1 MPFDARFQVL
11 TLPNRDWSAYLDQV
25 QQIERLAFDI
35 VSVPDLFV
43 DWAKP
48 PAPWLECWTSLG
60 AAAAVTSTIR
70 LSTFVTQIPLRNPGV
85 LAHQAITVDQI
96 SAGRLELGLG
106 TGLRIDPGTEMI
118 GLSNW
123 SNAERVERFGEYV
136 QIIDLLS
143 SQESTTFAGE
153 YYSVT
158 DAVMNPTSVQRP
170 RIPILVAA
178 LGPRMMRHAA
188 EHADIWNTMSF
199 APDFDAQLDEVS
211 ERTRRIEEECRSSG
225 RDPDSLRRSISLFD
239 ATARASGGRI
249 RYYDDEDLFVSL
261 VLRFAHIGFTDFNLY
276 YPSVEDQIPAFERLA
291 LDVIPELRA
300 SL

>member
-1 MPFDARFQVL
+1 M
-11 TLPNRDWSAYLDQV
+11 
-25 QQIERLAFDI
+25 
-35 VSVPDLFV
+35 
-43 DWAKP
+43 
-48 PAPWLECWTSLG
+48 
-60 AAAAVTSTIR
+60 TSTIR